1 MPIDVERIQSIGA
14 SIPKHLPFKVQ
25 KLGHIVLNVSD
36 IERAVR
42 FYTHVLGFKISDVY
56 PDSMVPGG
64 MVFMRFNTD
73 HHGVALVGD
82 STPKDI
88 AADSGGIH
96 GRPAKNVGLNHCAF
110 EMASLDEVFRARD
123 HLKKNGVELM
133 FEGRRR
139 AGCQIAVEFND
150 PDGNHLELYW
160 NLDQVGTSGY
170 VRPSTEWRQALTLES
185 AVDHPAPGQ
194 DTTLAD
200 PSLRR

>member
-1 MPIDVERIQSIGA
+1 MPIDVERIKSIGT
-14 SIPKHLPFKVQ
+14 STPGYLPFKVR

-36 IERAVR
+36 IERAVQ
-42 FYTHVLGFKISDVY
+42 FYTHVLGFKISDIY

-64 MVFMRFNTD
+64 MVFMRYNTD

-82 STPKDI
+82 SAPKDV
-88 AADSGGIH
+88 AADSAGLH
-96 GRPAKNVGLNHCAF
+96 GRPAKDVGLNHCAF
-110 EMASLDEVFRARD
+110 ELATLDEVFRARD
-123 HLKKNGVELM
+123 HLNKNGVALL

-170 VRPSTEWRQALTLES
+170 VRPASEWRQALTLES

-200 PSLRR
+200 PTLRK